1 MESTMKRNSILDF
14 VKQPVRDIAAYT
26 LKEYEFEVKI
36 NQNEN
41 PYDVPAELKQRI
53 LDYAADRS
61 WSRYPPFE
69 PERLY
74 DLLAEYTD
82 WLAEGILA
90 GNGSNEIIHAL
101 FTVFISPGDRLVLPS
116 PTFTV
121 YQLMGTVM
129 GADIVTVPLNPD
141 YSFDCDAIE
150 NAAAEGGMTIICTP
164 NNPTGMLYPR
174 DRLERLLTVA
184 EGPVVVDEAYF
195 EFSRTT
201 AVDLLPKFDNLVVL
215 RTFSKAFSLAGLRF
229 GYGLMDPDLAREVDK
244 ATLPYNLNFF
254 TLAAAEIL
262 LENRDVVMPT
272 IDEILVERDKLIPAM
287 NEIPG
292 VTAYPSSANFILFET
307 SIPPADVFDR
317 LLEDGFLVRNV
328 SSYPMLGRALRVT
341 VSYREDNVRFLESL
355 KKVMDTAAQA

>member
-1 MESTMKRNSILDF
+1 MKRNSILDY
-14 VKQPVRDIAAYT
+14 VKRPVRDIEAYT

-53 LDYAADRS
+53 LDYAAERS

-74 DLLAEYTD
+74 ELLAEYTD

-101 FTVFISPGDRLVLPS
+101 FTVFIGLGDRLVLPT

-129 GADIVTVPLNPD
+129 GAEIVTVPLKPD
-141 YSFDCDAIE
+141 YTFDCDAIE
-150 NAAAEGGMTIICTP
+150 CAAADGGMTIICTP
-164 NNPTGMLYPR
+164 NNPTGILYPLN
-174 DRLERLLTVA
+174 RLKKLLAVA
-184 EGPVVVDEAYF
+184 DGPVLVDEAYF

-201 AVDLLPKFDNLVVL
+201 AVDLLPRYDNLVVL

-262 LENRDVVMPT
+262 LENRDVLMPT
-272 IDEILVERDKLIPAM
+272 IDDILAERDRLVPAM
-287 NEIPG
+287 NAISG

-307 SIPPADVFDR
+307 SLPPADVFDS
-317 LLEDGFLVRNV
+317 LLEDGLLVRNV

-341 VSYREDNVRFLESL
+341 VSCREDNVRFLASL
-355 KKVMDTAAQA
+355 KKVMDTATPAS